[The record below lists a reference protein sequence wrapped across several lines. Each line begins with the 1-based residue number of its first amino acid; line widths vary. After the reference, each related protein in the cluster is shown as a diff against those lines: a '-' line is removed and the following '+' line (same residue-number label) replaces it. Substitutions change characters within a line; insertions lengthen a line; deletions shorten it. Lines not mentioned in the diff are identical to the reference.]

1 MTNDNQI
8 ANLMK
13 DFIAYDR
20 FKRKMNIGF
29 NIRLSELQALMIYSV
44 VKEYKEDGVKVTQY
58 DMRKL
63 KPVPMPRKWRKP
75 GSR

>member
-1 MTNDNQI
+1 
-8 ANLMK
+8 MK
-13 DFIAYDR
+13 P
-20 FKRKMNIGF
+20 
-29 NIRLSELQALMIYSV
+29 IYSKPKV

-58 DMRKL
+58 EMRKP